1 MCIFIKYRS
10 DFFNTQNL
18 YVFSLNTD
26 LIFLTYKIDLIF
38 FLNQKSFSILL
49 KTGLIFLDK
58 IIFLNLHKNRFDI
71 F

>member
-38 FLNQKSFSILL
+38 F
-49 KTGLIFLDK
+49 
-58 IIFLNLHKNRFDI
+58 
-71 F
+71 